1 MKKRDFKASSI
12 FILYLLFA
20 LVSAGIYIAF
30 INYQNPA
37 FIIVA
42 ICTALIDFAVCR
54 GLLVK
59 RMGSVGDYFGQ
70 IKHIGLNFVLVNI
83 FLGVVGFLI
92 NKIAGLAGD
101 PSLASASGNLNI
113 SKDAYGFYI
122 LSLVLSIGF
131 SLITNYANFVVGDPR
146 NKDLSVLEAFKKV
159 FSTGI
164 KLLGKTLKSMLIYLL
179 LPILA
184 LIFLYIIFV
193 VFLARSPGVGTVA
206 LGFIL
211 LFALV
216 VCIIYFAIKFKG
228 VVSDHYLNLYG
239 DIESSSDLDDNYEDQ
254 TFYLNRKVEVS
265 PDDIED

>member
-1 MKKRDFKASSI
+1 M
-12 FILYLLFA
+12 
-20 LVSAGIYIAF
+20 
-30 INYQNPA
+30 
-37 FIIVA
+37 
-42 ICTALIDFAVCR
+42 
-54 GLLVK
+54 
-59 RMGSVGDYFGQ
+59 
-70 IKHIGLNFVLVNI
+70 
-83 FLGVVGFLI
+83 
-92 NKIAGLAGD
+92 
-101 PSLASASGNLNI
+101 
-113 SKDAYGFYI
+113 
-122 LSLVLSIGF
+122 
-131 SLITNYANFVVGDPR
+131 GDPR

-164 KLLGKTLKSMLIYLL
+164 KLLGNTLKSMLIYLL

-184 LIFLYIIFV
+184 LIFLCIIFV

-239 DIESSSDLDDNYEDQ
+239 DIESSSDLDNNYEDQ